1 MSWTQLNPRLNSRI
15 AAGILALAAGS
26 AGAADHA
33 DAPGSTLDPSADITD
48 VFVFRAADKLV
59 GVIAFGGA
67 PRPRAR
73 VDGPTG
79 RFDPNALF
87 TYHIDTDR
95 DALPDINVQIRFGKN
110 SKNEWGLEIEN
121 LPGARSRYVFGPV
134 ETVNT
139 SASGLRFY
147 AGLRDDP
154 FFFDFE
160 GFQDTLSTFGDA
172 ATPSGELRFNSGRD
186 SFRFRNLTAIVFE
199 MDLAA
204 ATKGSRDINVWATAS
219 RLVTP

>member
-1 MSWTQLNPRLNSRI
+1 MSLSAWKRRTTTWGLM
-15 AAGILALAAGS
+15 LAATVAS
-26 AGAADHA
+26 AADHA
-33 DAPGSTLDPSADITD
+33 DAPASALDPSADITD
-48 VFVFRAADKLV
+48 VFVFRAAGKLV

-67 PRPRAR
+67 PVPRAR

-79 RFDPNALF
+79 RFDPDALF

-95 DALPDINVQIRFGKN
+95 DALPDISVQFRFGKN
-110 SKNEWGLEIEN
+110 SKNEWGVEIEN

-154 FFFDFE
+154 FFFDFV
-160 GFQDTLSTFGDA
+160 GFRETLDTFA
-172 ATPSGELRFNSGRD
+172 ADGPSGQLRFSSARD
-186 SFRFRNLTAIVFE
+186 SFAFRNLTAIAFE
-199 MDLAA
+199 MDLAT
-204 ATKGSRDINVWATAS
+204 ATRGSRDINVWATSS
-219 RLVTP
+219 RLVPP

>member
-1 MSWTQLNPRLNSRI
+1 MSSSNWKHR
-15 AAGILALAAGS
+15 AAAWGLVLAATT
-26 AGAADHA
+26 ATAADHA
-33 DAPGSTLDPSADITD
+33 DAPSSTLDPSADITD

-79 RFDPNALF
+79 LFDPNALF
-87 TYHIDTDR
+87 TYHIDTNR
-95 DALPDINVQIRFGKN
+95 DAVPDINVQIRFGKN
-110 SKNEWGLEIEN
+110 GKDQWGVEIEN
-121 LPGARSRYVFGPV
+121 LPGARSRYVLGPV
-134 ETVNT
+134 ERVNT

-160 GFQDTLSTFGDA
+160 GFVDTLSTFA
-172 ATPSGELRFNSGRD
+172 ADGPSGELRFDNQRD

-219 RLVTP
+219 RLVQP

>member
-1 MSWTQLNPRLNSRI
+1 MDVNRCKAWAL
-15 AAGILALAAGS
+15 AGLLALMTGGAT
-26 AGAADHA
+26 AADHA
-33 DAPGSTLDPSADITD
+33 DAPSSTLDPSADITD

-79 RFDPNALF
+79 RFDPDALF
-87 TYHIDTDR
+87 TYHIDTNR
-95 DALPDINVQIRFGKN
+95 DALPDINVRIRFGKN
-110 SKNEWGLEIEN
+110 SKNEWGVELEN

-160 GFQDTLSTFGDA
+160 GFQDTLSTFA
-172 ATPSGELRFNSGRD
+172 ADGPSGQLRFSSARD
-186 SFRFRNLTAIVFE
+186 SFRFRNLTAIAFE
-199 MDLAA
+199 MDIDA

-219 RLVTP
+219 RLVRP